1 MLYRILAIDY
11 GEKRIGLALSDPMRM
26 FAKPYETI
34 ANLSLE
40 HIFTELDKV
49 IKAQNVGTIIIG
61 IPWSLEG
68 TETDK
73 TTETLE
79 FIAKLQAQF
88 DLPII
93 GWDERFSTSDA
104 NELLKE
110 MGYNWKK
117 ARKVIDAMAAC
128 VILKRYLESNNREV
142 SAPDIPIL

>member
-1 MLYRILAIDY
+1 MLNRILAIDY
-11 GEKRIGLALSDPMRM
+11 GEKRIGLALSDPMQI
-26 FAKPYETI
+26 FAKPFITI

-40 HIFTELDKV
+40 HIFAELGKV
-49 IKAQNVGTIIIG
+49 IKEQNVGRIIIG

-79 FIAKLQAQF
+79 FISKLKEQF

-93 GWDERFSTSDA
+93 GWDERFTTSDA

-110 MGYNWKK
+110 MGYNWKE

-128 VILKRYLESNNREV
+128 VILKRYLESSNRE
-142 SAPDIPIL
+142 A